1 MKMCQPHW
9 DKLRDAIK
17 SRGLYGMVATD
28 GAQAARDLG
37 EGRPDPLMAAH
48 NAIVGN
54 ALNRAGLAVVSPNED
69 GSERCPLCFLI
80 AAAAGCQCGD
90 PACTP
95 EARAAQSARF
105 EAWIE
110 LAADDELE
118 RVGAGK
124 AQA

>member
-1 MKMCQPHW
+1 MCQSHW
-9 DKLRDAIK
+9 DKLREALK
-17 SRGLYGMVATD
+17 VRGLYGMVAKD
-28 GAQAARDLG
+28 GAQASRDLA

-54 ALNRAGLAVVSPNED
+54 ALNTAGLAIMAANDD
-69 GSERCPLCFLI
+69 GSERCPICFLM
-80 AAAAGCQCGD
+80 AAAAGCQCGA

-110 LAADDELE
+110 RAADDELE
-118 RVGAGK
+118 RIGAKRAEG
-124 AQA
+124 